1 MCIFSTPS
9 LFAGIR
15 EIYPQEYEALRQDE
29 KVLGFTLDN
38 RKCLDDFVGA
48 AKSCVYWKDKAAV
61 RSIQTGAFSVRQ
73 VYVKDWKYAGGG
85 VPWGR
90 GRTVLRIAE
99 GMAALRV
106 IKI

>member
-15 EIYPQEYEALRQDE
+15 EIYPQEYEALIQDE

-61 RSIQTGAFSVRQ
+61 RSVQTGTFSVRQ
-73 VYVKDWKYAGGG
+73 VYVRDWKYPAGAFHG
-85 VPWGR
+85 
-90 GRTVLRIAE
+90 AE
-99 GMAALRV
+99 GGPC
-106 IKI
+106 